1 MKERNV
7 IISLVFVL
15 ALLVIVFIKIRNEP
29 RKKLGFNRNFSKME
43 YSEYALCLMDC
54 QQITANDITHIL
66 RNGEVLSMSLD
77 LQKQPCP
84 FYIVRGN
91 TKKGVS
97 IEVFVTQCGRANKIS
112 RCYKNS
118 DPSTCNCREE
128 KVLKISFIKL
138 KIDAL
143 FA

>member
-1 MKERNV
+1 MKARNV
-7 IISLVFVL
+7 IVSLVFVL
-15 ALLVIVFIKIRNEP
+15 ALLAFVCMKIRNEP
-29 RKKLGFNRNFSKME
+29 QRKLDFNRNFSKVV
-43 YSEYALCLMDC
+43 YSEFALCLMDC

-66 RNGEVLSMSLD
+66 KNGEVLSRSLD

-84 FYIVRGN
+84 FYALRGK
-91 TKKGVS
+91 TQKGVS
-97 IEVFVTQCGRANKIS
+97 IEVFVTQCGRATKIS

-128 KVLKISFIKL
+128 KVLAISFIKL